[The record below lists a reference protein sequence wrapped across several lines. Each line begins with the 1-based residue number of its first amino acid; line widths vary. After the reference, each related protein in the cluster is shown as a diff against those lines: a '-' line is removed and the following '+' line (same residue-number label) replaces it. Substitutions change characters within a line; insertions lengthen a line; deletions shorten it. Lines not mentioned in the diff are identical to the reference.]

1 MNKPKNLE
9 IGFEFPRQT
18 FSISS
23 NDQKDKLECCGVQS
37 DLYGDWVDVAMLG
50 LPTLQI
56 LMDSG
61 IPILGAVHVSQRF
74 LQTHPLRLGEIICVY
89 GKIMEITPHPRG
101 SILGCEFTYENDAG
115 KICVEAQRCGIIPV
129 GAKEPSHGI
138 PRPEE
143 NLNGFTEILKKI
155 LEPHKVVAFSKE
167 AGNLIHSNR
176 EVAKQHGFKAPIAA
190 GLIGIHL
197 YREVIA
203 RHMRNPECFDM
214 EVWFRRPMF
223 WDDRLSL
230 VVKKKNDSI
239 VAMHILGPDGKPAS
253 NCLMHAM

>member
-50 LPTLQI
+50 LPTLKI
-56 LMDSG
+56 LVDSG
-61 IPILGAVHVSQRF
+61 IPILGAVHLSQRF
-74 LQTHPLRLGEIICVY
+74 CQSYPLRLDEVISVY
-89 GKIMEITPHPRG
+89 GRVIEIAPHPRG
-101 SILGCEFTYENDAG
+101 SIISCEFTYENVDG
-115 KICVEAQRCGIIPV
+115 EICVEAQRCGIIPI
-129 GAKEPSHGI
+129 GPKEPSHGI
-138 PRPEE
+138 SRPEE
-143 NLNGFTEILKKI
+143 NLHGFTEISKTI
-155 LEPHKVVAFSKE
+155 LDPHRVAAFSKE
-167 AGNLIHSNR
+167 AGNLIHSDP

-203 RHMRNPECFDM
+203 RHMGNPECFDM

-230 VVKKKNDSI
+230 VGKKKNDNI
-239 VAMHILGPDGKPAS
+239 FAMHLLGMDGKPAS
-253 NCLMHAM
+253 NCLMHPV